1 RGAGV
6 ADAEGVEGAFT
17 APREGREAVLLAQG
31 SHLLAAA
38 GENLVRIGLVP
49 HIPEQPVFRGL
60 VDVVQGNGKLDHAE
74 PSTEVPAG
82 LADRPQQEQAQLVR
96 QVRQLCFV
104 KLAQP
109 VYGVD
114 AVQQRGAG
122 TLAGYVVES

>member
-1 RGAGV
+1 
-6 ADAEGVEGAFT
+6 
-17 APREGREAVLLAQG
+17 
-31 SHLLAAA
+31 
-38 GENLVRIGLVP
+38 
-49 HIPEQPVFRGL
+49 RGL

-122 TLAGYVVES
+122 TLAGYVVESARHQTRLWVPQGRGRKQGRSLTDEGR